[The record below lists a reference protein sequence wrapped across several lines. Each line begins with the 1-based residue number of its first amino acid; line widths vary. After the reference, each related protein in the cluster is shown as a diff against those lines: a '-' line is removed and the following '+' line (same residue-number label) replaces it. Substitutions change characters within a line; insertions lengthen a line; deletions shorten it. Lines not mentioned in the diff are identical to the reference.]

1 MSAAARRSDAP
12 AKPFRSAMLARP
24 SALVRWLGKRMFDHI
39 RLTPENCDQVR
50 RLQNEGQVVY
60 VMWTRSLLDYLF
72 FNYVFLK
79 HDLPLAGFANG
90 LNLSFFRGMG
100 TYLVDLWRRATGSAG
115 REPPAGDQLA
125 LVLGRGQS
133 ALVFLRAVG
142 LTQERQ
148 TEGGFIERMVALQRT
163 QERPLLLLPQL
174 ILWPPNPP
182 SARRTWVDILFGDQ
196 DASGALRKLGHFVR
210 HFRSAAVRV
219 GEPINLRQVLDEHA
233 EWSDERIA
241 RKIRRVLAVHLGN
254 EAMAMRGPRVK
265 SGRRLRQEI
274 AVRVGFEQEV
284 ALAGASMNLE
294 PAVAVER
301 ARANL
306 REIAAAFTFE
316 VITAFGHVLDF
327 VFNRIYSGVEV
338 DQEGMRAVKEA
349 ARHSRTAPLI
359 LVPSHKSHLDYLV
372 ISWVFLRHEF
382 VPPHIAAGANLSFF
396 PLGTLFRRSGAF
408 FLRRTF
414 TGDPLYKAVFRRYL
428 WKLVREGYPVEFFM
442 EGGRSRTGKLLPPKM
457 GMLSML
463 MEGLRQG
470 EFKDV
475 QFVPINI
482 SYERVVETGSYH
494 KELSGGEKQAE
505 NIGGVVR
512 AGTVLTSRYGRVYVT
527 FEQPLRLSEYLART
541 GAPSMAGADDAAFR
555 DVTRKLGYH
564 LMRRIQEAT
573 VVTPTSLIG
582 TCLLSHDRRGMS
594 ASRLHEMAGF
604 LVDLLQRRNARFS
617 RSVQFSLERHHGR
630 IAGTEA
636 RSRREGFRVRGE
648 AIAHLLD
655 EAVNLLLRGKLMERT
670 ERGGE
675 TIYTVPERARLELDY
690 YRNMVLGIL
699 APDAIVATALRAA
712 VRPPSRT
719 ELGEETRR
727 LSYWFRLEFIY
738 QTATSFTENFRE
750 TLDRLIDEGLITE
763 DAQGHCH
770 AAMPATL
777 DFLRGTLLHLV
788 EGYWIAADSLRSL
801 GTTGMDLK
809 SWTDMARSHAER
821 EFLEG
826 DLRRAEA
833 ASTAVLRNALDLFK
847 AEGLVE
853 RRPGTGRRPIDRWA
867 LKAGVTQEQVA
878 YRRDDLGHFLVTR
891 RDDPL
896 PRPQHPEVIPGDL
909 TPFQTP
915 APPPQPARP
924 RPEDDE
930 P

>member
-1 MSAAARRSDAP
+1 MSPQAP
-12 AKPFRSAMLARP
+12 RTFRSAMLAKP
-24 SALVRWLGKRMFDHI
+24 GAIVRWLGRRMFDHI
-39 RLTPENCDQVR
+39 QLADESCEKVR
-50 RLQNEGQVVY
+50 GLRGNGQIVY

-90 LNLSFFRGMG
+90 LNLSFFRGFG
-100 TYLVDLWRRATGSAG
+100 IWLVDVWRRATGGAK
-115 REPPAGDQLA
+115 REFPADEQL
-125 LVLGRGQS
+125 LETLRRGQS
-133 ALVFLRAVG
+133 AMLFLRAVG
-142 LTQERQ
+142 LTQERH
-148 TEGGFIERMVALQRT
+148 TEPAFIERMVALQR
-163 QERPLLLLPQL
+163 QSERPLLLLPQL

-210 HFRSAAVRV
+210 HFRSAAVRI
-219 GEPINLRQVLDEHA
+219 GEPINLKEVLDA
-233 EWSDERIA
+233 NADWSDERIA
-241 RKIRRVLAVHLGN
+241 RKVRRVLAVHLGN
-254 EAMAMRGPRVK
+254 EVMVLRGPRVK
-265 SGRRLRQEI
+265 SGRRIRQEI
-274 AVRVGFEQEV
+274 MARAGFEKEL
-284 ALAGASMNLE
+284 AAAGAEMQLA
-294 PAVAVER
+294 PAASVER
-301 ARANL
+301 GRNNL
-306 REIAAAFTFE
+306 KEIAAAFNFE
-316 VITAFGHVLDF
+316 VLTAFGRVLDF

-338 DQEGMRAVKEA
+338 DEAGMKRVKEA

-396 PLGTLFRRSGAF
+396 PLGSIFRRSGAF

-414 TGDPLYKAVFRRYL
+414 AGDPLYKAVFRRYL
-428 WKLVREGYPVEFFM
+428 WKLAREGYPVEFFM

-463 MEGLRQG
+463 LEGLRQG
-470 EFKDV
+470 EFKDL

-494 KELSGGEKQAE
+494 KELRGGEKQAE

-527 FEQPLRLSEYLART
+527 FEEPLRLTDYLRRV
-541 GAPSMAGADDAAFR
+541 GAEHLATADDKVFR
-555 DVTRKLGYH
+555 DTTRKLGYH
-564 LMRRIQEAT
+564 LMRHIQEAT
-573 VVTPTSLIG
+573 VVTPTSLVG

-594 ASRLHEMAGF
+594 APRLHEMAGF
-604 LVDLLQRRNARFS
+604 LVDFLQRRNARFS
-617 RSVQFSLERHHGR
+617 RSVQFALERHQGR
-630 IAGTEA
+630 IDGTEA
-636 RSRREGFRVRGE
+636 RSRRDGFRVRGE

-655 EAVNLLLRGKLMERT
+655 EAMNLLLRGKLVERM

-675 TIYTVPERARLELDY
+675 VIFTVPERARLELDY
-690 YRNMVLGIL
+690 YRNMTLGII

-712 VRPPSRT
+712 DHPLTRA

-738 QTATSFTENFRE
+738 KTATSFSENFRE
-750 TLDRLIDEGLITE
+750 TLDRMIDEGLIVE
-763 DAQGHCH
+763 DRRGICTAS
-770 AAMPATL
+770 MPATL

-801 GTTGMDLK
+801 STTGMDLK

-853 RRPGTGRRPIDRWA
+853 RRPGVGRRPVDVWA
-867 LKAGVTQEQVA
+867 LKAGVSVEAVA

-896 PRPQHPEVIPGDL
+896 PRPHAPEIVTDF
-909 TPFQTP
+909 TPFET
-915 APPPQPARP
+915 PPPQPRP
-924 RPEDDE
+924 SE
-930 P
+930 PTEPGETP

>member
-1 MSAAARRSDAP
+1 MSPSPESRALR
-12 AKPFRSAMLARP
+12 PFRSAMLSKPGAI
-24 SALVRWLGKRMFDHI
+24 VRWLGRRMFDHI
-39 RLTPENCDQVR
+39 QLPPESSDRVR
-50 RLQNEGQVVY
+50 ASRDAGQVVY

-90 LNLSFFRGMG
+90 LNLSFFRGLG
-100 TYLVDLWRRATGSAG
+100 AWFADLSRRAFGGAK
-115 REPPAGDQLA
+115 REPPAETQFA
-125 LVLGRGQS
+125 LTLERGAN
-133 ALVFLRAVG
+133 ALLFLRAVG

-148 TEGGFIERMVALQRT
+148 TQAAFIERMVALQRG
-163 QERPLLLLPQL
+163 QDRPILLVPQL
-174 ILWPPNPP
+174 IVWPPSPP

-219 GEPINLRQVLDEHA
+219 GEPINLKSVMAAHDG
-233 EWSDERIA
+233 WSDERIA
-241 RKIRRVLAVHLGN
+241 RKVRRVLAVHLGN
-254 EAMAMRGPRVK
+254 EAMAVRGPRVK
-265 SGRRLRQEI
+265 SGRHIRHEI
-274 AVRVGFEQEV
+274 VARVGFEKEMV
-284 ALAGASMNLE
+284 AAGAEMGTQPEAALEKARRNLK
-294 PAVAVER
+294 
-301 ARANL
+301 
-306 REIAAAFTFE
+306 EIAANTSFE
-316 VITAFGHVLDF
+316 VVTAFGHALDF

-338 DQEGMRAVKEA
+338 DEVGMRRVKEA

-408 FLRRTF
+408 FLRRSF
-414 TGDPLYKAVFRRYL
+414 AGDPIYKAVFRRYL

-470 EFKDV
+470 EFKDL

-494 KELSGGEKQAE
+494 KELTGGQKQAE

-512 AGTVLTSRYGRVYVT
+512 AGGVLTSRYGRVYVT
-527 FEQPLRLSEYLART
+527 FEEPLRLTDYLARV
-541 GAPSMAGADDAAFR
+541 GASDLAHADDKVFR
-555 DVTRKLGYH
+555 DTTRKLGYH
-564 LMRRIQEAT
+564 LMRSIQEAT
-573 VVTPTSLIG
+573 VCTPTSLVA
-582 TCLLSHDRRGMS
+582 TSLLSHDRRGMS
-594 ASRLHEMAGF
+594 ATRLHEMAGF
-604 LVDLLQRRNARFS
+604 LVAFVERRGARLS
-617 RSVQFSLERHHGR
+617 RSLIFALDRQAGR
-630 IAGTEA
+630 IGGADTRTLRDGY
-636 RSRREGFRVRGE
+636 RVRGE

-655 EAVNLLLRGKLMERT
+655 EAMNLLLRGKLIERM

-675 TIYTVPERARLELDY
+675 TIYTVPERARIELDY
-690 YRNMVLGIL
+690 YRNTLLGII
-699 APDAIVATALRAA
+699 APEAIVATALRAA
-712 VRPPSRT
+712 DHPLTRR
-719 ELGEETRR
+719 ELGEESRR

-738 QTATSFTENFRE
+738 KTATSFAENFTE
-750 TLDRLIDEGLITE
+750 TLDRLIEDGLISCDE
-763 DAQGHCH
+763 KGVCAPQMG
-770 AAMPATL
+770 ATL

-801 GTTGMDLK
+801 GTAGMDLK

-826 DLRRAEA
+826 DLRRAES

-847 AEGLVE
+847 AENLVE
-853 RRPGTGRRPIDRWA
+853 RRPGVGRRPVEIWA
-867 LKAGVTQEQVA
+867 LKAGVSQEAVA

-896 PRPQHPEVIPGDL
+896 PRPKAPELPGDF
-909 TPFQTP
+909 TPFETP
-915 APPPQPARP
+915 APAPVRPPEGRNG
-924 RPEDDE
+924 E
-930 P
+930 